1 MYKITIQMKYSTLFF
16 VGFFC
21 WSTTQLMA
29 QEQKVTQQ
37 FISQEAFAAAV
48 MEHNPNL
55 KVAAAE
61 TLAAQGDYNQ
71 TRAVLLP
78 QVSLSHTA
86 VATNNPLMAF
96 GLSLNQAQIETSD
109 FNPTTLNNPSETK
122 DFATV
127 FSVQQPLINMDGFM
141 NREAAKSALEAT
153 ELKESRTKAY
163 MTLSL
168 TRAYMELQL
177 SYKAVSVL
185 EKGIKNRECLSE
197 NCRR

>member
-21 WSTTQLMA
+21 WSMTQLMA

-48 MEHNPNL
+48 MEQNPNL

-109 FNPTTLNNPSETK
+109 FNPITLNNPSEAK

-141 NREAAKSALEAT
+141 NRKAAKSALEAT

-168 TRAYMELQL
+168 PLL
-177 SYKAVSVL
+177 HLL
-185 EKGIKNRECLSE
+185 E
-197 NCRR
+197 